1 VLARPNRLTH
11 GADYRQVVRRGTR
24 CGGPRVITSMLRGT
38 DQRAPRF
45 GFIISKQVG
54 TAVVR
59 NTVRRR
65 LKAVCAEFI
74 DMVPQ
79 GTDVVI
85 RALPASATAD
95 YSSLRADVQRCL
107 QRAAGGTVRA

>member
-1 VLARPNRLTH
+1 MLARPHRLTD
-11 GADYRQVVRRGTR
+11 GADYRLVVRRGQR
-24 CGGPRVITSMLRGT
+24 CGGPRVIVSLLPRSET
-38 DQRAPRF
+38 RAARF
-45 GFIISKQVG
+45 GFIVSKQVG

-65 LKAVCAEFI
+65 LKAICADLLSAIPE
-74 DMVPQ
+74 

-95 YSSLRADVQRCL
+95 FGDLRADVDRCFRRL
-107 QRAAGGTVRA
+107 SPVTR